1 VWTGYSFCLG
11 SESPECL
18 GCVEE
23 PREGGTEARDGG
35 DAAAAEKCDVAIN
48 YLTTTWC
55 GVHGVRPKVLTQ
67 VS

>member
-1 VWTGYSFCLG
+1 MK
-11 SESPECL
+11 
-18 GCVEE
+18 
-23 PREGGTEARDGG
+23 EGLKQGMGG